1 MEEENTNTLKS
12 VDNTSEEVLDNGLEI
27 LEEKPIEVDKD
38 KFFNILA
45 GAGAEGLTL
54 TVARISKT
62 YKSKWSD
69 KGAEGCFI
77 DYTFTKDSKDYQVG
91 ISYNLGV
98 PISEETFILTSGMNI
113 FKILAIAVDLSKA
126 DKIKV
131 TKKFIE
137 DTLTGVKFIGKIGSG
152 FNTFIIDPVRKI

>member
-77 DYTFTKDSKDYQVG
+77 NYTF
-91 ISYNLGV
+91 
-98 PISEETFILTSGMNI
+98 SGSSM
-113 FKILAIAVDLSKA
+113 A
-126 DKIKV
+126 
-131 TKKFIE
+131 
-137 DTLTGVKFIGKIGSG
+137 
-152 FNTFIIDPVRKI
+152 